1 MKWTQE
7 FRDGSLAQG
16 LANALAAEARSD
28 RRYAFMEFCGGHT
41 HALYEHGLLDL
52 LPDNL
57 RMVHGPGCPVCVL
70 PIGRLDQAI
79 DLAKRPAVTLCAYGD
94 VLRVPASKGRSLQ
107 SARAEGA
114 EVRMITSALEAVA
127 LAREQPE
134 REVVLFAIGFETTT
148 PPTAL
153 AVEQAAREG
162 LANFSVLCNHVRTP
176 AAMRRILAGA
186 EGEGTPEVAIDGLV
200 GPGHVS
206 TVIGTQPYEPF
217 ARDFGSPV
225 AVAGFEPLDLLQAI
239 LMLLRQVNAGR
250 AAVELQYGRAVR
262 PEGNRTALDLM
273 ARVFALRDRFEWR
286 GLGEVPQSALM
297 LAEAYAGFDAER
309 RFDLPEAQVQDN
321 PACICGDVLRGAAD
335 PPDCKLFASACTPD
349 RPMGSCMVSPEG
361 ACAAHYA
368 YRRFDARREAAAP

>member
-1 MKWTQE
+1 
-7 FRDGSLAQG
+7 
-16 LANALAAEARSD
+16 
-28 RRYAFMEFCGGHT
+28 MEFCGGHT

-52 LPDNL
+52 LPANV

-79 DLAKRPAVTLCAYGD
+79 ELAKRPGVTLCAYGD
-94 VLRVPASKGRSLQ
+94 VLRVPASRGRSLQ

-127 LAREQPE
+127 RARQEPE
-134 REVVLFAIGFETTT
+134 RDVVFFAIGFETTT

-153 AVEQAAREG
+153 ALEQAAREG
-162 LANFSVLCNHVRTP
+162 LTNFSVLCNHVLTP
-176 AAMRRILAGA
+176 AAMRRILTGGDGPGA
-186 EGEGTPEVAIDGLV
+186 PEVAIDGLV

-206 TVIGTQPYEPF
+206 TVIGTRPYATF
-217 ARDFGSPV
+217 ARDFGRPI

-250 AAVELQYGRAVR
+250 AEVELQYRRAVR

-273 ARVFALRDRFEWR
+273 NRVFAVRDSFEWR
-286 GLGEVPQSALM
+286 GLGSLPRSALT
-297 LAEAYAGFDAER
+297 LAEAYADFDAER
-309 RFDLPEAQVQDN
+309 RFDLAEARVQDN

-335 PPDCKLFASACTPD
+335 PPDCKLFATACTPE

-368 YRRFDARREAAAP
+368 YRRFDRADSRRRAAAGP